1 MNYPKTNS
9 TASLIE
15 GYHSIDVNDYS
26 EMSYVEKIQVNND
39 DTREVKLKLE
49 DTENK
54 TDTEMNDTRMRNGK
68 FKELSFREL
77 KSLKVKPNT
86 MATINEENSKSE
98 KNLLIDNNN
107 TPSNISSV
115 TVDSEHDDYVINCEI
130 LKGFL
135 LSLKSSLNTPIS
147 QLSYDKN
154 LMLKDIIGIRE
165 LVNDNKES
173 LNDVTSCV
181 VRYIPKDKEFQPG
194 SVGAYLQSCFS
205 EDNLISHDSEKK
217 STSVSTS
224 ANTSANATV
233 GASIS
238 TTDTTNNSQKKDR
251 SESAAYIF
259 KGNSFRSSNSLN
271 SSHAYI
277 NFSSVNDF
285 ATLSEENVSFLSSK
299 GIKSV
304 TAVVYDYDNPDSKI
318 VETVY
323 GIDELRNKCRSTRRS
338 RRRAGCGDDK
348 KGGNK
353 GKGDKGKCGDD
364 KKGGGNKG
372 GKDCGWCQIIIWLFI
387 IFLVI
392 ALIVYGMRMFAS
404 RGVNNCAASLHQQ
417 QVLIAQQQRVGTCR
431 NYGIF

>member
-1 MNYPKTNS
+1 MNYPKMNS
-9 TASLIE
+9 TASVIE
-15 GYHSIDVNDYS
+15 GYHSIDANEYS
-26 EMSYVEKIQVNND
+26 EMSYVEKIQINND
-39 DTREVKLKLE
+39 DDTMIKLKLE

-54 TDTEMNDTRMRNGK
+54 TDIEMNDTRIRSGK

-77 KSLKVKPNT
+77 KSLKMKPST
-86 MATINEENSKSE
+86 MATIAETEENSKSE

-107 TPSNISSV
+107 TQSNISSV

-217 STSVSTS
+217 SLNVSTS
-224 ANTSANATV
+224 TSATV
-233 GASIS
+233 GASVS

-323 GIDELRNKCRSTRRS
+323 GIDELRNKCRSNRRS
-338 RRRAGCGDDK
+338 RRRAGCDDK
-348 KGGNK
+348 KGDNK

-364 KKGGGNKG
+364 KKGGNKG

-392 ALIVYGMRMFAS
+392 ALIVYGMRMFTS